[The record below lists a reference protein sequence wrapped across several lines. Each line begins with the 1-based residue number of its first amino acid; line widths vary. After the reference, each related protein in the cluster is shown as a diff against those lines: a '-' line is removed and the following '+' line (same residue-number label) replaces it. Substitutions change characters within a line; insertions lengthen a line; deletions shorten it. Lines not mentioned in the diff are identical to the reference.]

1 MTSQTSR
8 RPAPSAA
15 PPTRALRSASEPVR
29 FLRPACR
36 GWFLARVCVWAAVAA
51 GPVALIATF
60 ALPRSVV
67 AAAEPRPAVTASLTE
82 TDPSGIAALF
92 CDLWLRSDGDESD
105 GRTSRAVQ
113 ALAPGVE
120 LPMRTGAAAPEQV
133 GGVVAV
139 RSARLGDGSWSVV
152 VAAQFG
158 GRPSGGG
165 AGAKGAGPMVVR
177 YFAVPVV
184 VSYRARGA
192 GAFTVT
198 GPPAQVAAPGT
209 AVVKESRFEDQV
221 PADGA
226 LASTLSGFFEAY
238 LAGVGEVGRYLSPG
252 TELAAVRDSGYAS
265 VAVDQAVAD
274 SGAAAGAIPRDG
286 AVVRVQV
293 HVTASDASGRWPLM
307 YAVAVTSRAGR
318 WEVSALQAG
327 AEVPHAGVP
336 ASSTSG
342 APAGGTAK

>member
-1 MTSQTSR
+1 M
-8 RPAPSAA
+8 
-15 PPTRALRSASEPVR
+15 
-29 FLRPACR
+29 
-36 GWFLARVCVWAAVAA
+36 CVWAAVAA

-60 ALPRSVV
+60 ALPRSVI
-67 AAAEPRPAVTASLTE
+67 AATEPRPTVTASLSD

-92 CDLWLRSDGDESD
+92 CDLWLRSDGDEAD
-105 GRTSRAVQ
+105 GRAARAVQ
-113 ALAPGVE
+113 ALAPGIE
-120 LPMRTGAAAPEQV
+120 LPTRSGAAAPTPV
-133 GGVVAV
+133 GAVVAV

-165 AGAKGAGPMVVR
+165 AEEKASGPTVVR

-184 VSYRARGA
+184 VSDRARGA
-192 GAFTVT
+192 GGFTVT
-198 GPPAQVAAPGT
+198 GPPAQVAAPGL

-221 PADGA
+221 PDDGA
-226 LASTLSGFFEAY
+226 LASTLGGFFEAY

-252 TELAAVRDSGYAS
+252 TELAAVKDSGYVS

-274 SGAAAGAIPRDG
+274 SGVAAGAVPGDG
-286 AVVRVQV
+286 VVVRVQV
-293 HVTASDASGRWPLM
+293 HVTASDGAGRWPLM
-307 YAVAVTSRAGR
+307 YAVAVTARAGR

-336 ASSTSG
+336 ASSNSG
-342 APAGGTAK
+342 SPAGGAAK

>member
-1 MTSQTSR
+1 MTTPTSR
-8 RPAPSAA
+8 RPAPAAA
-15 PPTRALRSASEPVR
+15 PPTRALRSASEPVP
-29 FLRPACR
+29 FLRPVHR
-36 GWFLARVCVWAAVAA
+36 GWPLARICAWAAVAA
-51 GPVALIATF
+51 GPVALIAAL

-67 AAAEPRPAVTASLTE
+67 AASEPRQAVTASLSD

-92 CDLWLRSDGDESD
+92 CDLWLHSDADETD
-105 GRTSRAVQ
+105 GRTARAVQ
-113 ALAPGVE
+113 ALAPGIE
-120 LPMRTGAAAPEQV
+120 LPTRTGAEAPEPV

-139 RSARLGDGSWSVV
+139 RSAQLEDGSWSVV

-158 GRPSGGG
+158 GRPSGGD
-165 AGAKGAGPMVVR
+165 AGEKAAGQTVVR

-184 VSYRARGA
+184 SDRTRGA
-192 GAFTVT
+192 GTFTVT
-198 GPPAQVAAPGT
+198 GPPAQVAAPGG

-238 LAGVGEVGRYLSPG
+238 LTGVGEVGRYLSPG
-252 TELAAVRDSGYAS
+252 TELAAVEDSGYAS

-274 SGAAAGAIPRDG
+274 SRAAAGAVPGDG
-286 AVVRVQV
+286 AGVRVQV
-293 HVTASDASGRWPLM
+293 HVTASDGSGRWPLM
-307 YAVAVTSRAGR
+307 YAVAVTARAGR

-336 ASSTSG
+336 ASSVSG
-342 APAGGTAK
+342 APAGGAAK